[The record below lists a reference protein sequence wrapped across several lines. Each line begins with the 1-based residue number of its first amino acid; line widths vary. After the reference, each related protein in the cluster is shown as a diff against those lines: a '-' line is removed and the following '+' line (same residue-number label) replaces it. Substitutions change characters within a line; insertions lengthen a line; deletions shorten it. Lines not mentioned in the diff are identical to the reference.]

1 MNKKI
6 LKFVGT
12 IALVC
17 IAATLFTGASEDR
30 ENEDIRYLLQKRTF
44 IMENVLFGR
53 ISCEEGREQLKEI
66 EAGGLYQRD
75 SAALL
80 DYRCTDLS
88 ATEKMGIVS
97 LEKKSQLYD
106 RASYEA
112 QIKWTESYGVKMES
126 RTCLYEIGVL
136 NNDDTIRLISF
147 DIK

>member
-6 LKFVGT
+6 LKFVGAV
-12 IALVC
+12 ALVC

-30 ENEDIRYLLQKRTF
+30 ETEYIRHLLQKRTF

-53 ISCEEGREQLKEI
+53 ITYEEGREQLKEI
-66 EAGGLYQRD
+66 EAEGLYERD
-75 SAALL
+75 SAVLL
-80 DYRCTDLS
+80 DYRYTDLS
-88 ATEKMGIVS
+88 ATEKMEIIS

-112 QIKWTESYGVKMES
+112 RIKWTESYGVQTDSKI
-126 RTCLYEIGVL
+126 CLYEIGVL
-136 NNDDTIRLISF
+136 NNDDKLRLISF